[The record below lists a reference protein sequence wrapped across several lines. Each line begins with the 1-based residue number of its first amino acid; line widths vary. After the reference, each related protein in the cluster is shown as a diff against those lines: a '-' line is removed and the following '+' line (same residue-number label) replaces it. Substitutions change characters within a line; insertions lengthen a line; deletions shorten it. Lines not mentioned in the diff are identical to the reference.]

1 MKYFLT
7 FILCAAVGTLSTLSA
22 HARTIYFGSETEVV
36 PLIYGGPTIL
46 RFPSEVRTI
55 SQAQKYQIVPANA
68 DSPNYSVLS
77 VTPRFMSGS
86 SDVAFILSDGTIV
99 KTRLTTVS
107 KALPEKTDSIY
118 DFKTKEAQLTQVGD
132 AEASGAALPSIDL
145 MKAIIRGDEVA
156 GYEMRKLV
164 RTISPGIKGVN
175 IKLVRV
181 YTGNQFNGYIFE
193 IVNTTKNQKLFI
205 NVQNM
210 SLGDPN
216 MALLGSVDDPLIE
229 PESTGR
235 QKTYLRIVA
244 KPTSVYNELK
254 LPIQVAER
262 K

>member
-7 FILCAAVGTLSTLSA
+7 FILCAAVGTLTILSA

-36 PLIYGGPTIL
+36 PLVYGGPTIL

-77 VTPRFMSGS
+77 VTPRFMTGSG
-86 SDVAFILSDGTIV
+86 DVAFILSDGTIV
-99 KTRLTTVS
+99 KTRLSTVS

-118 DFKTKEAQLTQVGD
+118 DFKSKESLVHQDGD
-132 AEASGAALPSIDL
+132 AKAGASLPELDL
-145 MKAIIRGDEVA
+145 MKAIIRGDEVS
-156 GYEMRKLV
+156 GYEVRNLV

-175 IKLVRV
+175 IKLVRI

-193 IVNTTKNQKLFI
+193 VTNTTKDQKLFV

-216 MALLGSVDDPLIE
+216 VALLGSVDNALIE

-235 QKTYLRIVA
+235 HKTFLRIVA
-244 KPTSVYNELK
+244 KPTSIYNELK